1 MSSPASPRF
10 QKIISLIKT
19 GVWIIIAISLVK
31 FAFFPSTGA
40 SQSDQPLDPSANYGQ
55 MTVTPTKADITN
67 TVSVNGNIENDPSTV
82 VKATGTGEVN
92 YIAVADGTYVEA
104 GAMILQ
110 VRKPN
115 ETNGASV
122 NTNVI
127 EGDTAPPQS
136 TPQTYTYTDITAPA
150 SGTLHL
156 SALLG
161 QYFNIGDQLGTI
173 APSTYSAVA
182 TLNADQLYRIQET
195 PSEATVTITN
205 GPAPFTCSGLKI
217 VTPDATQK
225 NTNQQGENQQSTG
238 IQARCAIPADQ
249 KVFPG
254 LGLKMD
260 IVAGSATD
268 VLTLPISAVEGRF
281 QSGFVYLP
289 VSDGAGKPEK
299 KPVTLGLTNGE
310 IVEIKEGLTESD
322 SVLEFIPTASSDAT
336 RDSESGA
343 DGATPLTGTT
353 ESSAG

>member
-1 MSSPASPRF
+1 MSSSTSPRF

-40 SQSDQPLDPSANYGQ
+40 NQSDQVLDPSANYGQ

-82 VKATGTGEVN
+82 VKATGTGTVN
-92 YIAVADGTYVEA
+92 YIAVSDGTYVEA

-110 VRKPN
+110 VRGEPDSDILPQAGDED
-115 ETNGASV
+115 ETPSR
-122 NTNVI
+122 
-127 EGDTAPPQS
+127 PRP
-136 TPQTYTYTDITAPA
+136 TYTDITAPA

-161 QYFNIGDQLGTI
+161 QEFSIGDQLGTI

-225 NTNQQGENQQSTG
+225 NTNQQGENQQSSG

-281 QSGFVYLP
+281 QSGFVYIP
-289 VSDGAGKPEK
+289 ASDGAGKPEK

-336 RDSESGA
+336 QGSESGV

>member
-1 MSSPASPRF
+1 MSSSTSPRF
-10 QKIISLIKT
+10 QKIIALIKT

-40 SQSDQPLDPSANYGQ
+40 DQSDHPLDPNANYGQ
-55 MTVTPTKADITN
+55 MTVSPTKADITN

-82 VKATGTGEVN
+82 VKATGAGTVN
-92 YIAVADGTYVEA
+92 YIAVSDGTYVEA

-110 VRKPN
+110 VRK
-115 ETNGASV
+115 V
-122 NTNVI
+122 NDSDNSLTT
-127 EGDTAPPQS
+127 GDEEIRP
-136 TPQTYTYTDITAPA
+136 TPTYTYTDITAPA

-161 QYFNIGDQLGTI
+161 QEFSIGDQLGTI

-217 VTPDATQK
+217 VTPDTTQK

-281 QSGFVYLP
+281 QSGFVYIP
-289 VSDGAGKPEK
+289 ATDGAGKPEK
-299 KPVTLGLTNGE
+299 KPVTLGLTDGE

-336 RDSESGA
+336 RGSESGV
-343 DGATPLTGTT
+343 DGATPLTVTT

>member
-1 MSSPASPRF
+1 MSSSTSPRF
-10 QKIISLIKT
+10 QKIIALIKT

-40 SQSDQPLDPSANYGQ
+40 DQSDQPLDPNANYGQ
-55 MTVTPTKADITN
+55 MTVSPTKADITN

-82 VKATGTGEVN
+82 VKATGAGTVN
-92 YIAVADGTYVEA
+92 YIAVSDGTYVEA

-110 VRKPN
+110 VRDQKN
-115 ETNGASV
+115 DSDNSLAT
-122 NTNVI
+122 
-127 EGDTAPPQS
+127 GDEEIRP
-136 TPQTYTYTDITAPA
+136 TPTYTYTDITAPA

-161 QYFNIGDQLGTI
+161 QRFDIGDQLGTI

-217 VTPDATQK
+217 VTPDTTQK

-281 QSGFVYLP
+281 QSGFVYIP
-289 VSDGAGKPEK
+289 ATDGAGKPEK
-299 KPVTLGLTNGE
+299 KPVTLGLTDGE

-322 SVLEFIPTASSDAT
+322 SVLEFIPTASSEKT
-336 RDSESGA
+336 QGSESGV
-343 DGATPLTGTT
+343 DGATPLTVTT

>member
-1 MSSPASPRF
+1 MSSSTSPRF
-10 QKIISLIKT
+10 QKIIALIKT

-110 VRKPN
+110 IRDEKNDTIPDAG
-115 ETNGASV
+115 ETDGQP
-122 NTNVI
+122 T
-127 EGDTAPPQS
+127 TR
-136 TPQTYTYTDITAPA
+136 TRTTYTDITAPA

-161 QYFNIGDQLGTI
+161 QRFNIGDQLGTI

-225 NTNQQGENQQSTG
+225 NTNQQGETQQSTG

-289 VSDGAGKPEK
+289 ASDGAGKPEK

>member
-1 MSSPASPRF
+1 MSSSTSPRF
-10 QKIISLIKT
+10 QKIIALIKT

-40 SQSDQPLDPSANYGQ
+40 DQSDQPLDPSANYGQ

-82 VKATGTGEVN
+82 VKATGAGEVN
-92 YIAVADGTYVEA
+92 YIAVSDGTYVEA

-110 VRKPN
+110 VRDQKN
-115 ETNGASV
+115 DSDNSLAT
-122 NTNVI
+122 
-127 EGDTAPPQS
+127 GDEEIRP
-136 TPQTYTYTDITAPA
+136 TPTYTYTDITAPA

-161 QYFNIGDQLGTI
+161 QRFDIGDQLGTI

-217 VTPDATQK
+217 VTPDTTQK

-281 QSGFVYLP
+281 QSGFVYIP
-289 VSDGAGKPEK
+289 ATDGAGKPEK
-299 KPVTLGLTNGE
+299 KPVTLGLTDGE

-322 SVLEFIPTASSDAT
+322 SVLEFIPTASSEKT
-336 RDSESGA
+336 QGSESGV
-343 DGATPLTGTT
+343 DGATPLTVTT

>member
-1 MSSPASPRF
+1 MSSSTSPRF
-10 QKIISLIKT
+10 QKIIALIKT

-40 SQSDQPLDPSANYGQ
+40 DQSDQPLDPNANYGQ
-55 MTVTPTKADITN
+55 MTVSPTKADITN

-82 VKATGTGEVN
+82 VKATGAGTVN
-92 YIAVADGTYVEA
+92 YIAVSDGTYVEA

-110 VRKPN
+110 VRDQKN
-115 ETNGASV
+115 DSDNSLAT
-122 NTNVI
+122 
-127 EGDTAPPQS
+127 GDEEIRP
-136 TPQTYTYTDITAPA
+136 TPTYTYTDITAPA

-161 QYFNIGDQLGTI
+161 QRFDIGDQLGTI

-217 VTPDATQK
+217 VTPDTTQK
-225 NTNQQGENQQSTG
+225 NTNQQGETQQSTG

-289 VSDGAGKPEK
+289 ASDGAGKPEK

-343 DGATPLTGTT
+343 DGATPLTGST

>member
-1 MSSPASPRF
+1 MSSSTSPRF
-10 QKIISLIKT
+10 QKIIALIKT

-31 FAFFPSTGA
+31 FAFFPPTGA

-110 VRKPN
+110 VRKVNDGEISPN
-115 ETNGASV
+115 T
-122 NTNVI
+122 
-127 EGDTAPPQS
+127 DDQQ
-136 TPQTYTYTDITAPA
+136 TPTVTYTDITAPA

-161 QYFNIGDQLGTI
+161 QRFDIGDQLGTI

-217 VTPDATQK
+217 VTPDTTQK

-281 QSGFVYLP
+281 QSGFVYIP
-289 VSDGAGKPEK
+289 ATDGAGKPEK
-299 KPVTLGLTNGE
+299 KPVTLGLTDGE

-336 RDSESGA
+336 RGSESGV

>member
-31 FAFFPSTGA
+31 FAFFPPTGA

-67 TVSVNGNIENDPSTV
+67 TVSVNGNIENDPSTI
-82 VKATGTGEVN
+82 VKATETGEVN

-110 VRKPN
+110 IRKDITS
-115 ETNGASV
+115 ER
-122 NTNVI
+122 
-127 EGDTAPPQS
+127 PPATDKTDDQP
-136 TPQTYTYTDITAPA
+136 TRTFTYTDITAPA

-161 QYFNIGDQLGTI
+161 QEFSIGDQLGTI

-217 VTPDATQK
+217 VTPDTTQK

-336 RDSESGA
+336 QDSESGA
-343 DGATPLTGTT
+343 DGATPLTGST

>member
-1 MSSPASPRF
+1 MSSSTSPRF
-10 QKIISLIKT
+10 QKIIALIKT

-40 SQSDQPLDPSANYGQ
+40 DQSDQPLDPSANYGQ

-82 VKATGTGEVN
+82 VKATGEGTVN
-92 YIAVADGTYVEA
+92 YIAVSDGTYVEA

-110 VRKPN
+110 VRKVNDDEISPN
-115 ETNGASV
+115 TD
-122 NTNVI
+122 
-127 EGDTAPPQS
+127 DTDDQQ
-136 TPQTYTYTDITAPA
+136 TPTVTYTDITAPA

-161 QYFNIGDQLGTI
+161 QEFSIGDQLGTI

-225 NTNQQGENQQSTG
+225 NTNQQGENQQSSG

-281 QSGFVYLP
+281 QSGFVYIP
-289 VSDGAGKPEK
+289 ATDGAGKPEK
-299 KPVTLGLTNGE
+299 KPVTLGLTDGE

-322 SVLEFIPTASSDAT
+322 SVLEFIPTASSEKT
-336 RDSESGA
+336 QGSESGV
-343 DGATPLTGTT
+343 DGATPLTVTT

>member
-1 MSSPASPRF
+1 M
-10 QKIISLIKT
+10 
-19 GVWIIIAISLVK
+19 
-31 FAFFPSTGA
+31 
-40 SQSDQPLDPSANYGQ
+40 
-55 MTVTPTKADITN
+55 
-67 TVSVNGNIENDPSTV
+67 
-82 VKATGTGEVN
+82 ATGDEE
-92 YIAVADGTYVEA
+92 I
-104 GAMILQ
+104 
-110 VRKPN
+110 RP
-115 ETNGASV
+115 
-122 NTNVI
+122 
-127 EGDTAPPQS
+127 
-136 TPQTYTYTDITAPA
+136 TPTYTYTDITAPA

-161 QYFNIGDQLGTI
+161 QRFDIGDQLGTI

-217 VTPDATQK
+217 VTPDTTQK

-281 QSGFVYLP
+281 QSGFVYIP
-289 VSDGAGKPEK
+289 ATDGAGKPEK
-299 KPVTLGLTNGE
+299 KPVTLGLTDGE

-322 SVLEFIPTASSDAT
+322 SVLEFIPTSSSEKT
-336 RDSESGA
+336 QGSESGV
-343 DGATPLTGTT
+343 DGATPLTVTT

>member
-1 MSSPASPRF
+1 MSSSTSPRF
-10 QKIISLIKT
+10 QKIIALIKT

-31 FAFFPSTGA
+31 FAFFPSRA
-40 SQSDQPLDPSANYGQ
+40 DQSDQPLDPNANYGQ
-55 MTVTPTKADITN
+55 MTVSPTKADITN

-82 VKATGTGEVN
+82 VKATGAGTVN
-92 YIAVADGTYVEA
+92 YIAVSDGTYVEA

-110 VRKPN
+110 VRK
-115 ETNGASV
+115 V
-122 NTNVI
+122 NDSDNSLTT
-127 EGDTAPPQS
+127 GDEEIRP
-136 TPQTYTYTDITAPA
+136 TPTYTYTDITAPA

-161 QYFNIGDQLGTI
+161 QEFSIGDQLGTI

-217 VTPDATQK
+217 VTPDTTQK

-268 VLTLPISAVEGRF
+268 VLTLPVSAVEGRF
-281 QSGFVYLP
+281 QSGFVYIP
-289 VSDGAGKPEK
+289 ATDGAGKPEK
-299 KPVTLGLTNGE
+299 KPVTLGLTDGE

-336 RDSESGA
+336 RGSESGV
-343 DGATPLTGTT
+343 DGATPLTVTT

>member
-31 FAFFPSTGA
+31 FAFFPPTGA

-82 VKATGTGEVN
+82 VKATGAGEVN

-110 VRKPN
+110 VRDKN
-115 ETNGASV
+115 ENISG
-122 NTNVI
+122 TNVT
-127 EGDTAPPQS
+127 DDQPP
-136 TPQTYTYTDITAPA
+136 TYTYTDITAPA

-161 QYFNIGDQLGTI
+161 QRFSIGDQLGTI

-217 VTPDATQK
+217 VTPDTTQK

-336 RDSESGA
+336 QDSESGA
-343 DGATPLTGTT
+343 DGATPLTGST

>member
-1 MSSPASPRF
+1 MSSSTSPRF
-10 QKIISLIKT
+10 QKIIALIKT

-40 SQSDQPLDPSANYGQ
+40 DQSDHPLDPNANYGQ
-55 MTVTPTKADITN
+55 MTVSPTKADITN

-82 VKATGTGEVN
+82 VKATGAGEVN
-92 YIAVADGTYVEA
+92 YIAVSDGTYVEA

-110 VRKPN
+110 IRKDITS
-115 ETNGASV
+115 E
-122 NTNVI
+122 
-127 EGDTAPPQS
+127 S
-136 TPQTYTYTDITAPA
+136 TPATDDEEIRPTPTYTYTDITAPA

-161 QYFNIGDQLGTI
+161 QRFDIGDQLGTI

-217 VTPDATQK
+217 VTPDTTQK

-281 QSGFVYLP
+281 QSGFVYIP
-289 VSDGAGKPEK
+289 ATDGAGKPEK
-299 KPVTLGLTNGE
+299 KPVTLGLTDGE

-322 SVLEFIPTASSDAT
+322 SVLEFIPTASSEKT
-336 RDSESGA
+336 QGSESGV

>member
-1 MSSPASPRF
+1 M
-10 QKIISLIKT
+10 
-19 GVWIIIAISLVK
+19 
-31 FAFFPSTGA
+31 
-40 SQSDQPLDPSANYGQ
+40 
-55 MTVTPTKADITN
+55 
-67 TVSVNGNIENDPSTV
+67 
-82 VKATGTGEVN
+82 
-92 YIAVADGTYVEA
+92 
-104 GAMILQ
+104 
-110 VRKPN
+110 
-115 ETNGASV
+115 
-122 NTNVI
+122 
-127 EGDTAPPQS
+127 
-136 TPQTYTYTDITAPA
+136 
-150 SGTLHL
+150 
-156 SALLG
+156 
-161 QYFNIGDQLGTI
+161 
-173 APSTYSAVA
+173 
-182 TLNADQLYRIQET
+182 
-195 PSEATVTITN
+195 TITN

-217 VTPDATQK
+217 VTPDTTQK

-281 QSGFVYLP
+281 QSGFVYIP
-289 VSDGAGKPEK
+289 ASDGAGKPEK

-336 RDSESGA
+336 RGSESGV

>member
-1 MSSPASPRF
+1 MSSSTSPRF
-10 QKIISLIKT
+10 QKIIALIKT

-40 SQSDQPLDPSANYGQ
+40 NQSDQPLDPSANYGQ

-110 VRKPN
+110 VRDENKNISESAPV
-115 ETNGASV
+115 TDVDG
-122 NTNVI
+122 NTVP
-127 EGDTAPPQS
+127 AQP
-136 TPQTYTYTDITAPA
+136 TPTYTDITAPA

-161 QYFNIGDQLGTI
+161 QRFSIGDQLGTI

-260 IVAGSATD
+260 IGAGSATD

-281 QSGFVYLP
+281 QSGFVYIP
-289 VSDGAGKPEK
+289 AADGAGKPEK

-343 DGATPLTGTT
+343 DGATPLTGST

>member
-1 MSSPASPRF
+1 MSSSTSPRF
-10 QKIISLIKT
+10 QKIIALIKT

-40 SQSDQPLDPSANYGQ
+40 NQSDQPLDPNANYGQ

-67 TVSVNGNIENDPSTV
+67 TVSVNGTIENDPSTV
-82 VKATGTGEVN
+82 VKATGAGTVN

-110 VRKPN
+110 VRKDVSESTLMPDT
-115 ETNGASV
+115 EE
-122 NTNVI
+122 NT
-127 EGDTAPPQS
+127 EPKT
-136 TPQTYTYTDITAPA
+136 TYTDITAPA

-161 QYFNIGDQLGTI
+161 QQFAIGDQLGTI

-217 VTPDATQK
+217 VTPDTTQK
-225 NTNQQGENQQSTG
+225 STNQQGENQQSSG

-281 QSGFVYLP
+281 QSGFVYIP
-289 VSDGAGKPEK
+289 ASDGADKPEK

-322 SVLEFIPTASSDAT
+322 SVLEFIPTAGSDAT
-336 RDSESGA
+336 RGSESGA
-343 DGATPLTGTT
+343 DGATPLTVTT
-353 ESSAG
+353 EISAG

>member
-1 MSSPASPRF
+1 MSSSTSPRF
-10 QKIISLIKT
+10 QKIIALIKT

-40 SQSDQPLDPSANYGQ
+40 DQSDQPLDPNANYGQ
-55 MTVTPTKADITN
+55 MTVSPTKADITN

-82 VKATGTGEVN
+82 VKATGAGTVN
-92 YIAVADGTYVEA
+92 YIAVSDGTYVEA

-110 VRKPN
+110 VRDQKN
-115 ETNGASV
+115 DSDNSLAT
-122 NTNVI
+122 
-127 EGDTAPPQS
+127 GDEEIRP
-136 TPQTYTYTDITAPA
+136 TPTYTYTDITAPA

-161 QYFNIGDQLGTI
+161 QRFDIGDQLGTI

-217 VTPDATQK
+217 VTPDMTQK

-281 QSGFVYLP
+281 QSGFVYIP
-289 VSDGAGKPEK
+289 ATDGAGKPEK
-299 KPVTLGLTNGE
+299 KPVTLGLTDGE

-336 RDSESGA
+336 RGSESGV

>member
-1 MSSPASPRF
+1 MSSSTSPRF
-10 QKIISLIKT
+10 QKILALIKT

-40 SQSDQPLDPSANYGQ
+40 DQSDQPLDPNANYGQ
-55 MTVTPTKADITN
+55 MTVSPTKADITN

-82 VKATGTGEVN
+82 VKATGAGTVN
-92 YIAVADGTYVEA
+92 YIAVSDGTYVEA

-110 VRKPN
+110 VRDQKN
-115 ETNGASV
+115 DSDNSLAT
-122 NTNVI
+122 
-127 EGDTAPPQS
+127 GDEEIRP
-136 TPQTYTYTDITAPA
+136 TPTYTYTDITAPA

-161 QYFNIGDQLGTI
+161 QRFDIGDQLGTI

-217 VTPDATQK
+217 VTPDTTQK

-281 QSGFVYLP
+281 QSGFVYIP
-289 VSDGAGKPEK
+289 ATDGAGKPEK
-299 KPVTLGLTNGE
+299 KPVTLGLTDGE

-336 RDSESGA
+336 RGSESGV
-343 DGATPLTGTT
+343 DGATPLTVTT

>member
-1 MSSPASPRF
+1 MSSSTSPRF
-10 QKIISLIKT
+10 QKIIALIKT

-40 SQSDQPLDPSANYGQ
+40 DQSDQPLDPSANYGQ
-55 MTVTPTKADITN
+55 MTVSPTKADITN

-82 VKATGTGEVN
+82 VKATGAGTVN
-92 YIAVADGTYVEA
+92 YIAVSDGTYVEA

-110 VRKPN
+110 VRKENISESAPATDA
-115 ETNGASV
+115 EG
-122 NTNVI
+122 NTVPAQP
-127 EGDTAPPQS
+127 T
-136 TPQTYTYTDITAPA
+136 TTYTYTDITAPA

-161 QYFNIGDQLGTI
+161 QEFSIGDQLGTI

-217 VTPDATQK
+217 VTPDTTQK

-281 QSGFVYLP
+281 QSGFVYIP
-289 VSDGAGKPEK
+289 ATDGAGKPEK
-299 KPVTLGLTNGE
+299 KPVTLGLTDGE

-336 RDSESGA
+336 RGSESGV
-343 DGATPLTGTT
+343 DGATPLTVTT

>member
-1 MSSPASPRF
+1 MSSSTSPRF
-10 QKIISLIKT
+10 QKIIALIKT

-40 SQSDQPLDPSANYGQ
+40 DQSDQPLDPSANYGQ

-82 VKATGTGEVN
+82 VKATGAGTVN
-92 YIAVADGTYVEA
+92 YIAVSDGTYVEA

-110 VRKPN
+110 VRK
-115 ETNGASV
+115 V
-122 NTNVI
+122 NDSDNSLAT
-127 EGDTAPPQS
+127 GDEEIRP
-136 TPQTYTYTDITAPA
+136 TPTYTYTDITAPA

-161 QYFNIGDQLGTI
+161 QRFDIGDQLGTI

-217 VTPDATQK
+217 VTPDTTQK

-281 QSGFVYLP
+281 QSGFVYIP
-289 VSDGAGKPEK
+289 ASDGAGKPEK

-336 RDSESGA
+336 RGSESGV
-343 DGATPLTGTT
+343 DGATPLTATT

>member
-1 MSSPASPRF
+1 MSSSTSPRF
-10 QKIISLIKT
+10 QKIIALIKT

-40 SQSDQPLDPSANYGQ
+40 DQSDQPLDPSANYGQ
-55 MTVTPTKADITN
+55 MTVSPTKADITN

-82 VKATGTGEVN
+82 VKATGEGTVN
-92 YIAVADGTYVEA
+92 YIAVSDGTYVEA

-110 VRKPN
+110 VRGEPN
-115 ETNGASV
+115 S
-122 NTNVI
+122 
-127 EGDTAPPQS
+127 DKLPPADDEEIR
-136 TPQTYTYTDITAPA
+136 PTYTDITAPA

-161 QYFNIGDQLGTI
+161 QRFSIGDQLGTI

-225 NTNQQGENQQSTG
+225 NTNQQGETQQNSG

-289 VSDGAGKPEK
+289 ASDGAGKPEK

-322 SVLEFIPTASSDAT
+322 SVLEFIPTSSSEKT
-336 RDSESGA
+336 QGSESGV
-343 DGATPLTGTT
+343 DGATPLAGTT

>member
-1 MSSPASPRF
+1 MSSSTSPRF
-10 QKIISLIKT
+10 QKIIALIKT

-40 SQSDQPLDPSANYGQ
+40 DQSDQPLDPSANYGQ
-55 MTVTPTKADITN
+55 MTVSPTKADITN

-82 VKATGTGEVN
+82 VKATGEGTVN

-110 VRKPN
+110 VRGEPDS
-115 ETNGASV
+115 ENGQLSDP
-122 NTNVI
+122 
-127 EGDTAPPQS
+127 EGNPVPAQPT
-136 TPQTYTYTDITAPA
+136 TFTYTDITAPA

-161 QYFNIGDQLGTI
+161 QRFSIGDQLGTI

-289 VSDGAGKPEK
+289 ASDGAGKPEK
-299 KPVTLGLTNGE
+299 KPVTLGLTDGE

-336 RDSESGA
+336 RGSESGV
-343 DGATPLTGTT
+343 DGATPLTVTT

>member
-1 MSSPASPRF
+1 MSSSTSPRF
-10 QKIISLIKT
+10 QKIIALIKT

-110 VRKPN
+110 IRKDITS
-115 ETNGASV
+115 ER
-122 NTNVI
+122 
-127 EGDTAPPQS
+127 PPATDKTDDQP
-136 TPQTYTYTDITAPA
+136 TRTFTYTDITAPA

-161 QYFNIGDQLGTI
+161 QEFSIGDQLGTI

>member
-31 FAFFPSTGA
+31 FAFFPPTGA

-82 VKATGTGEVN
+82 VKATGAGEVN

-110 VRKPN
+110 IRKDITS
-115 ETNGASV
+115 ER
-122 NTNVI
+122 
-127 EGDTAPPQS
+127 PPATDKTDDQP
-136 TPQTYTYTDITAPA
+136 TRTFTYTDITAPA

-161 QYFNIGDQLGTI
+161 QEFSIGDQLGTI

-217 VTPDATQK
+217 VTPDTTQK

-336 RDSESGA
+336 QDSESGA
-343 DGATPLTGTT
+343 DGATPLTGST

>member
-1 MSSPASPRF
+1 MSSSTSPRF
-10 QKIISLIKT
+10 QKIIALIKT

-40 SQSDQPLDPSANYGQ
+40 DQSDQPLDPSANYGQ
-55 MTVTPTKADITN
+55 MTVSPTKADITN

-82 VKATGTGEVN
+82 VKATGSGEVN

-110 VRKPN
+110 VRDENKNISESAPA
-115 ETNGASV
+115 TDP
-122 NTNVI
+122 
-127 EGDTAPPQS
+127 EGNPVPTQS
-136 TPQTYTYTDITAPA
+136 TPTYTYTDITAPA

-161 QYFNIGDQLGTI
+161 QRFSIGDQLGTI

-217 VTPDATQK
+217 VTPDTTQK

-281 QSGFVYLP
+281 QSGFVYIP
-289 VSDGAGKPEK
+289 ASDGAGKPEK
-299 KPVTLGLTNGE
+299 KPVTLGLTDGE

-322 SVLEFIPTASSDAT
+322 SVLEFIPTASSNAT
-336 RDSESGA
+336 RGSESGV
-343 DGATPLTGTT
+343 DGATPLTVTT

>member
-1 MSSPASPRF
+1 MSSSASPRF
-10 QKIISLIKT
+10 QKIIALIKT

-40 SQSDQPLDPSANYGQ
+40 DQSDQPLDPSANYGQ

-67 TVSVNGNIENDPSTV
+67 TVSVTGSIENDPSTV
-82 VKATGTGEVN
+82 VKATGAGTVN
-92 YIAVADGTYVEA
+92 YIAVSDGTYVEA

-110 VRKPN
+110 VRDENNESIPN
-115 ETNGASV
+115 TGDEG
-122 NTNVI
+122 NT
-127 EGDTAPPQS
+127 GDAQP
-136 TPQTYTYTDITAPA
+136 TPTYTDITAPA

-161 QYFNIGDQLGTI
+161 QRFSIGDQLGTI

-217 VTPDATQK
+217 VTPDTTQK

-281 QSGFVYLP
+281 QSGFVYIP
-289 VSDGAGKPEK
+289 ASDGADKPEK

-322 SVLEFIPTASSDAT
+322 SVLEFIPTSSSEKT
-336 RDSESGA
+336 QGSESGV
-343 DGATPLTGTT
+343 DGATPLTVTI
-353 ESSAG
+353 ENSAG

>member
-1 MSSPASPRF
+1 MSSSTSPRF

-110 VRKPN
+110 IRKDITS
-115 ETNGASV
+115 ER
-122 NTNVI
+122 
-127 EGDTAPPQS
+127 PPATDKTDDQP
-136 TPQTYTYTDITAPA
+136 TRTFTYTDITAPA

-161 QYFNIGDQLGTI
+161 QRFSIGDQLGTI

-217 VTPDATQK
+217 VTPDTTQK

-281 QSGFVYLP
+281 QSGFVYIP
-289 VSDGAGKPEK
+289 AADGAGKPEK

-343 DGATPLTGTT
+343 DGATPLTGST

>member
-1 MSSPASPRF
+1 MSSSTSPRF
-10 QKIISLIKT
+10 QKIIALIKT

-40 SQSDQPLDPSANYGQ
+40 DQSDQPLDPNANYGQ
-55 MTVTPTKADITN
+55 MTVSPTKADITN

-82 VKATGTGEVN
+82 VKATGAGTVN
-92 YIAVADGTYVEA
+92 YIAVSDGTYVEA

-110 VRKPN
+110 VRDQKN
-115 ETNGASV
+115 DSDNSLAT
-122 NTNVI
+122 
-127 EGDTAPPQS
+127 GDEEIRP
-136 TPQTYTYTDITAPA
+136 TPTYTYTDITAPA

-161 QYFNIGDQLGTI
+161 QRFDIGDQLGTI

-217 VTPDATQK
+217 VTPDTTQK

-281 QSGFVYLP
+281 QSGFVYIP
-289 VSDGAGKPEK
+289 ATDGAGKPEK
-299 KPVTLGLTNGE
+299 KPVTLGLTDGE

-336 RDSESGA
+336 RGSESGV

>member
-1 MSSPASPRF
+1 MSSSTSPHF
-10 QKIISLIKT
+10 QKIIALIKT

-40 SQSDQPLDPSANYGQ
+40 DQSDQPLDPNANYGQ
-55 MTVTPTKADITN
+55 MTVSPTKADITN

-82 VKATGTGEVN
+82 VKATGAGEVN

-110 VRKPN
+110 VRKENISESAPATDA
-115 ETNGASV
+115 EG
-122 NTNVI
+122 NTVPAQP
-127 EGDTAPPQS
+127 T
-136 TPQTYTYTDITAPA
+136 TTYTYTDITAPA

-161 QYFNIGDQLGTI
+161 QEFSIGDQLGTI

-217 VTPDATQK
+217 VTPDTTQK

-281 QSGFVYLP
+281 QSGFVYIP
-289 VSDGAGKPEK
+289 ASDGAGKPEK

-322 SVLEFIPTASSDAT
+322 SVLEFIPTSSSEKT
-336 RDSESGA
+336 QGSESGV
-343 DGATPLTGTT
+343 DGATPLTVTT

>member
-1 MSSPASPRF
+1 MSSSTSPRF
-10 QKIISLIKT
+10 QKIIALIKT

-40 SQSDQPLDPSANYGQ
+40 DQSDQPLDPNANYGQ
-55 MTVTPTKADITN
+55 MTVSPTKADITN

-82 VKATGTGEVN
+82 VKATGAGTVN
-92 YIAVADGTYVEA
+92 YIAVSDGTYVEA

-110 VRKPN
+110 VRDQKN
-115 ETNGASV
+115 DSDNSLAT
-122 NTNVI
+122 
-127 EGDTAPPQS
+127 GDEEIRP
-136 TPQTYTYTDITAPA
+136 TPTYTYTDITAPA

-161 QYFNIGDQLGTI
+161 QRFDIGDQLGTI

-225 NTNQQGENQQSTG
+225 NTNQQGETQQSTG

-289 VSDGAGKPEK
+289 ASDGAGKPEK

-343 DGATPLTGTT
+343 DGATPLTGST

>member
-1 MSSPASPRF
+1 MSSSTSPRF

-31 FAFFPSTGA
+31 FAFFPPTGA

-110 VRKPN
+110 IRGQKN
-115 ETNGASV
+115 DIDN
-122 NTNVI
+122 
-127 EGDTAPPQS
+127 PPQANDPDDRGDAQPP
-136 TPQTYTYTDITAPA
+136 TVTYTDITAPA

-161 QYFNIGDQLGTI
+161 QRFDIGDQLGTI

-217 VTPDATQK
+217 VTPDTTQK
-225 NTNQQGENQQSTG
+225 NTNQQGENQQNTG

-289 VSDGAGKPEK
+289 ASDGAGKPEK

-322 SVLEFIPTASSDAT
+322 SVLEFIPTASSEKT
-336 RDSESGA
+336 QGSESGV
-343 DGATPLTGTT
+343 DGATPLAGTT

>member
-31 FAFFPSTGA
+31 FAFFPPTGA

-82 VKATGTGEVN
+82 VKATGAGEVN

-110 VRKPN
+110 VRKVNDGEISPN
-115 ETNGASV
+115 T
-122 NTNVI
+122 
-127 EGDTAPPQS
+127 DDQQPP
-136 TPQTYTYTDITAPA
+136 TFTYTDITAPA

-161 QYFNIGDQLGTI
+161 QEFSIGDQLGTI

-217 VTPDATQK
+217 VTPDATKK

-289 VSDGAGKPEK
+289 ASDGAGKPEK

-322 SVLEFIPTASSDAT
+322 SVLEFIPTASSEKT
-336 RDSESGA
+336 QGSESGV

>member
-1 MSSPASPRF
+1 MSSSTSPRF
-10 QKIISLIKT
+10 QKIIALIKT

-40 SQSDQPLDPSANYGQ
+40 NQSDQPLDPNANYGQ

-67 TVSVNGNIENDPSTV
+67 TVSVNGTIENDPSTV
-82 VKATGTGEVN
+82 VKATGAGTVN

-110 VRKPN
+110 VRKLN
-115 ETNGASV
+115 DSESTLMTDAEG
-122 NTNVI
+122 NT
-127 EGDTAPPQS
+127 EPK
-136 TPQTYTYTDITAPA
+136 TYTYTDITAPA

-161 QYFNIGDQLGTI
+161 QSFEIGDQLGTI

-217 VTPDATQK
+217 VTPDTTQK
-225 NTNQQGENQQSTG
+225 STNQQGENQQSSG

-281 QSGFVYLP
+281 QSGFVYIP
-289 VSDGAGKPEK
+289 ASDGADKPEK

-336 RDSESGA
+336 RGSESGA
-343 DGATPLTGTT
+343 DGATPLTVTT
-353 ESSAG
+353 EISAG

>member
-1 MSSPASPRF
+1 MSSSTSPRF
-10 QKIISLIKT
+10 QKIIALIKT

-40 SQSDQPLDPSANYGQ
+40 DQSDQPLDPNANYGQ
-55 MTVTPTKADITN
+55 MTVSPTKADITN

-82 VKATGTGEVN
+82 VKATGAGTVN
-92 YIAVADGTYVEA
+92 YIAVSDGTYVEA

-110 VRKPN
+110 VRKVNDGEISPN
-115 ETNGASV
+115 TD
-122 NTNVI
+122 
-127 EGDTAPPQS
+127 DTDDQQ
-136 TPQTYTYTDITAPA
+136 TPTYTYTDITAPA

-161 QYFNIGDQLGTI
+161 QEFIIGDQLGTI

-217 VTPDATQK
+217 VTPDTTQK

-281 QSGFVYLP
+281 QSGFVYIP
-289 VSDGAGKPEK
+289 ATDGAGKPEK
-299 KPVTLGLTNGE
+299 KPVTLGLTDGE

-322 SVLEFIPTASSDAT
+322 SVLEFIPTASSEKT
-336 RDSESGA
+336 QGSESGV